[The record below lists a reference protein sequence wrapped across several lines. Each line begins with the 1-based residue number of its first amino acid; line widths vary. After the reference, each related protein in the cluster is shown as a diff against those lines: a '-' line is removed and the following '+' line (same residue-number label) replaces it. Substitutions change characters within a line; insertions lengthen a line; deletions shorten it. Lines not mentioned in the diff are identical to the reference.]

1 LNFDMTHIGERTMS
15 LSLQAYG
22 PLVAAVLIALAAAAL
37 LPASRVAA
45 PLLTGRAASAIVVVA
60 PAPVLM

>member
-1 LNFDMTHIGERTMS
+1 MS